1 MESEWRRRWIEEIGF
16 EARDPCV
23 DKVDVEAMLLTDGKR
38 KKLFGQ
44 SLEMASCSLQAN
56 VVNNLVT
63 RTPEKRGCIFKGKSN
78 IRLIYEELEG
88 WYNTDD
94 FGKCN
99 ARRGYFHEHY
109 AAFGEKN
116 GKVLGL
122 F

>member
-1 MESEWRRRWIEEIGF
+1 MDEKTKVEVGMRSWRWRASGGGQRRRRWIEEIGF

-23 DKVDVEAMLLTDGKR
+23 DKVGVEAMWLTDGKR

-88 WYNTDD
+88 WYNT
-94 FGKCN
+94 
-99 ARRGYFHEHY
+99 R
-109 AAFGEKN
+109 
-116 GKVLGL
+116 
-122 F
+122 